1 MPINA
6 KINGSWANGTPFI
19 KTSNTWSTAKQV
31 FAKVNGTWQTV
42 YTSSISDNFNRAD
55 SASLGNV
62 PDTDVAW
69 TQTDGSWSIVSNKV
83 STSTSASTYPM
94 IDVEFN
100 TQNVLV
106 GANINATGT
115 SQSSGKYGAG
125 IAFWIIDATNWWAAH
140 TDAVLTGT
148 TAFTCASTF
157 NGKPLQSGQG
167 TATCVYDYAATAT
180 STPGATYCPG
190 GSVGPRDLRSVSN
203 VTSANCT
210 VGYVASNTCITAT
223 RNGGYPTSIGPC
235 GPNGTSAN
243 NTPCP
248 AGTVAWDGYG
258 NCYSGTQNVQPT
270 TDPPTT
276 TYSCPVGTLSGTTCL
291 LSNSATTTT
300 TYSYSHKV
308 KLINSIAGSVA
319 VVNTYT
325 VNDNTWIPANISVS
339 TSNNTITL
347 RAYANDDNTGS
358 SWIQSYTATG
368 PNRGTRHGL
377 MLGPKSDAIV
387 TQATSLDNFTL
398 SAV

>member
-6 KINGSWANGTPFI
+6 KVNGSWSNGTPFI

-69 TQTDGSWSIVSNKV
+69 TQTDGSWSIVTNKV

-148 TAFTCASTF
+148 TTFTCASTY
-157 NGKPLQSGQG
+157 NGKALQSGQG
-167 TATCVYDYAATAT
+167 TSVCNYDYAATASY
-180 STPGATYCPG
+180 STVEGCGNG
-190 GSVGPRDLRSVSN
+190 GDGPYTAFAQYNVS
-203 VTSANCT
+203 TGQQTT
-210 VGYVASNTCITAT
+210 VYNKCITASQVGSYTSNPATQCT
-223 RNGGYPTSIGPC
+223 RYPSNTANPRFVYFRPSGAGGFCYNNFNYAESTSSQQFNG
-235 GPNGTSAN
+235 
-243 NTPCP
+243 
-248 AGTVAWDGYG
+248 
-258 NCYSGTQNVQPT
+258 
-270 TDPPTT
+270 
-276 TYSCPVGTLSGTTCL
+276 YSCPSGGTLNG
-291 LSNSATTTT
+291 SNCELRISATEAT

-319 VVNTYT
+319 TVNTYT

-358 SWIQSYTATG
+358 SWVQTYTATT
-368 PNRGTRHGL
+368 PTKGTRHGL
-377 MLGPKSDAIV
+377 VLGPKSDAVV

>member
-6 KINGSWANGTPFI
+6 KVNGSWANGTPFV

-42 YTSSISDNFNRAD
+42 YTSSISDNYNRAD

-62 PDTDVAW
+62 PNTDVAW
-69 TQTDGSWSIVSNKV
+69 TQTDGSWSILSNKV
-83 STSTSASTYPM
+83 FTSTSASTYPM

-167 TATCVYDYAATAT
+167 TATCVYDFAATPNTVSTCSGNTT
-180 STPGATYCPG
+180 SIAGLANAGTGSCTGTGVAGPGCWTG
-190 GSVGPRDLRSVSN
+190 N
-203 VTSANCT
+203 T
-210 VGYVASNTCITAT
+210 VGQYNTSHGPCTTIVKP
-223 RNGGYPTSIGPC
+223 GTSISRCPS
-235 GPNGTSAN
+235 GT
-243 NTPCP
+243 THY
-248 AGTVAWDGYG
+248 DGYG
-258 NCYSGTQNVQPT
+258 NCYNNVSSAGYNT
-270 TDPPTT
+270 STS
-276 TYSCPVGTLSGTTCL
+276 YSCPVGTLSGTTCL
-291 LSNSATTTT
+291 LSNSASVTT

-319 VVNTYT
+319 VINTYT

-358 SWIQSYTATG
+358 SWIQAYTATG
-368 PNRGTRHGL
+368 PNKGTRHGL
-377 MLGPKSDAIV
+377 VLGPKSDATV